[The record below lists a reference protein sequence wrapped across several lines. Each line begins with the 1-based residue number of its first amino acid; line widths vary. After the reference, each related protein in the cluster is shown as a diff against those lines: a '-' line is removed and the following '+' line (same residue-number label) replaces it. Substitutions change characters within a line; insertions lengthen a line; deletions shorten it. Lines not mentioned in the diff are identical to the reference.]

1 MPSVQFD
8 KYSSDSQQ
16 KTDSNDLYSCFN
28 HPNNQPQPSPPPPST
43 SHLVLIFKESSDDG
57 EGTCVNS
64 YGGHPP
70 ISSTSSYADSTGQD
84 DVHQQPFNIDRKNLL
99 SGNQTKSDLISE
111 LLSVSCTS
119 SSSSST
125 KHDNSYRKKPFH
137 DYLIHKQAKQ
147 QELVAGP

>member
-84 DVHQQPFNIDRKNLL
+84 DVHQQPFNIGNL
-99 SGNQTKSDLISE
+99 SGVYTA
-111 LLSVSCTS
+111 VTS
-119 SSSSST
+119 TNTFTNTDVGDSINT
-125 KHDNSYRKKPFH
+125 
-137 DYLIHKQAKQ
+137 
-147 QELVAGP
+147 